1 MSEENT
7 ATESTNEVAANEA
20 PGAEKASEER
30 TPESYM
36 DEIRKLRDE
45 AATMRRQ
52 RNELRA
58 DAEAWR
64 EKQDAEKS
72 ELQRQQEQRA
82 ELEAKLA
89 DTAAEN
95 TRLRLAA
102 KYGIAEEN
110 LDFLGSGSPEDI
122 EDRARRLAEL
132 QKQQIQAPPSNVPVE
147 QLGGPRPRSDETP
160 DNAFPPS
167 WPV

>member
-1 MSEENT
+1 MSEETT
-7 ATESTNEVAANEA
+7 ATESTNEVAAVPAQE
-20 PGAEKASEER
+20 AEKAPEER

-36 DEIRKLRDE
+36 DEIRKLRE
-45 AATMRRQ
+45 ESASMRRQ

-64 EKQDAEKS
+64 EKQEAEKS
-72 ELQRQQEQRA
+72 ELQRQNEQRA

-122 EDRARRLAEL
+122 EARAKRLAEL
-132 QKQQIQAPPSNVPVE
+132 QKSQVDRPPSNVPVE
-147 QLGGPRPRSDETP
+147 KLGAARAKAAEP

>member
-1 MSEENT
+1 MSEETT

-20 PGAEKASEER
+20 QEAEKASEER

-36 DEIRKLRDE
+36 DEIRKLRE
-45 AATMRRQ
+45 ESASMRRQ

-89 DTAAEN
+89 DTAGEN

-110 LDFLGSGSPEDI
+110 LDFLGSGSPEEI
-122 EDRARRLAEL
+122 EARAKRLSEL
-132 QKQQIQAPPSNVPVE
+132 QQSQIEKPPSNVPVE
-147 QLGGPRPRSDETP
+147 QLGGPRPKQDETP